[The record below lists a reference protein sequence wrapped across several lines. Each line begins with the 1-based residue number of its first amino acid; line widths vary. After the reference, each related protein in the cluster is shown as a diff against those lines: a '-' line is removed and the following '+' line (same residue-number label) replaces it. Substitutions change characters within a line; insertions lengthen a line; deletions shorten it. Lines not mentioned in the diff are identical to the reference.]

1 MFNVHDVI
9 INFRDTRLN
18 YIRFSYKITEN
29 FYLLRMFLLNC
40 FYTGPPVFDILHDN
54 LCGTY
59 EVTRYKPVGA
69 EWPPNQPKS
78 IVSVALIHY
87 KGKRTRQELFAIA
100 QRHKDGSIAIDQ
112 LTSSSSQAPAAKKQR
127 LDHSRVTKDI
137 ADIFTAD
144 PMDQSEDSTDVNMP
158 PKRILIE
165 GAPGIGKLC

>member
-1 MFNVHDVI
+1 M
-9 INFRDTRLN
+9 
-18 YIRFSYKITEN
+18 
-29 FYLLRMFLLNC
+29 
-40 FYTGPPVFDILHDN
+40 
-54 LCGTY
+54 
-59 EVTRYKPVGA
+59 GA

-144 PMDQSEDSTDVNMP
+144 PMDQTEDSTDLNKS

-165 GAPGIGKLC
+165 GAPGIGKTVLAKEIAFRWAKKELLQNIRINLFDIS